1 MVRYRNVL
9 KHYQQLRTVGL
20 VGFLLFLPVSIAFAQ
35 ICLSLLA
42 LSYLIEISLRPHFR
56 WPQTPINRPL
66 CCYIGL
72 LLITTLFARNLWISV
87 RNLEGIFTIS
97 TFYLIYLSIK
107 DLEHLKKLL
116 TLIFI
121 SVTFAACY
129 GIIQHYLEVDLFR
142 LTKPINLL
150 KHVNDDLTAP
160 VRISGFSSYM
170 TFSGQ
175 LAMVIPLLC
184 VSWCIAR
191 SYLKKGF
198 ITVSLFLAGLAL
210 LWTYTRSGWLAMVCS
225 LLPFGYIKNKRITIF
240 LITIFTLALL
250 ALLMLEQYDIIV
262 FQTKLGERVFS
273 IFRAKENLERIYTW
287 QNSLDIITDYPLTG
301 IGKGNFSKIVD
312 SYRVSYGNFKFTS
325 RAHAHNNLLQVAVEG
340 GIFTLA
346 CFLWLWFVMFQT
358 VYHAYQHA
366 HRDNKTIKMLAL
378 GCLGALIAF
387 FVQGGF
393 EHNFGDSEAVM
404 LMWTVMG
411 FGMKLHE
418 MAFLSLKH

>member
-1 MVRYRNVL
+1 MFESAGPFIFDRNFPETSPL
-9 KHYQQLRTVGL
+9 
-20 VGFLLFLPVSIAFAQ
+20 
-35 ICLSLLA
+35 
-42 LSYLIEISLRPHFR
+42 R

-191 SYLKKGF
+191 SYLKKRVHYG
-198 ITVSLFLAGLAL
+198 ILVSCWPCSALNLHAQRMVGNGLLSPAL
-210 LWTYTRSGWLAMVCS
+210 W
-225 LLPFGYIKNKRITIF
+225 IHQK
-240 LITIFTLALL
+240 
-250 ALLMLEQYDIIV
+250 
-262 FQTKLGERVFS
+262 
-273 IFRAKENLERIYTW
+273 
-287 QNSLDIITDYPLTG
+287 
-301 IGKGNFSKIVD
+301 
-312 SYRVSYGNFKFTS
+312 
-325 RAHAHNNLLQVAVEG
+325 
-340 GIFTLA
+340 
-346 CFLWLWFVMFQT
+346 
-358 VYHAYQHA
+358 
-366 HRDNKTIKMLAL
+366 
-378 GCLGALIAF
+378 
-387 FVQGGF
+387 
-393 EHNFGDSEAVM
+393 
-404 LMWTVMG
+404 
-411 FGMKLHE
+411 
-418 MAFLSLKH
+418 